1 MWARRLFVLMTA
13 GRHVARRLFAPLE
26 QHAPVRP
33 SFVLWR
39 PLL

>member
-1 MWARRLFVLMTA
+1 MWARELFVLMTA

-33 SFVLWR
+33 SFVLWMS
-39 PLL
+39 LL